1 MTKTLAFDKIIAD
14 FKSLHSSKR
23 QRVFTDRG
31 SFSTSINDLKKTKE
45 SVYKI
50 RLEELKSTIAN
61 NSDLFRLSTFE
72 LMEHNFRENSHSNI
86 MQYLCDYNNL
96 GATSVDILQKLIS
109 STNTDIS
116 KSISDNLIK
125 KNYKVLREYPTEK
138 GRIDIL
144 ITDKINKFNIVIE
157 NKLLAEI
164 AVKEINDKNEITKTQ
179 LDDYYEYI
187 NSKFSDYK
195 NLFFLLSYYSYEEE
209 ISNYKKINY
218 DVIYLALKST
228 TSDDVVLNEYKSL
241 LTSLI
246 TGIDKKSITLSIQK
260 IKNSIPIELNS
271 IEKLNKIISYE
282 TK

>member
-1 MTKTLAFDKIIAD
+1 MTKILAFDKIIAD

-31 SFSTSINDLKKTKE
+31 SFSTTINDLKKTKE
-45 SVYKI
+45 SVYQI
-50 RLEELKSTIAN
+50 RLKELKSTIAN
-61 NSDLFRLSTFE
+61 NSELFRLSTFE

-86 MQYLCDYNNL
+86 LQYLCDYNNL
-96 GATSVDILQKLIS
+96 GATSLDIVQKIIS

-116 KSISDNLIK
+116 KFISDNLIK

-144 ITDKINKFNIVIE
+144 ITDKVNKFNIVIE

-164 AVKEINDKNEITKTQ
+164 SVKEINDKNEITKTQ

-187 NSKFSDYK
+187 NSKFPDYK

-209 ISNYKKINY
+209 LINY
-218 DVIYLALKST
+218 EAINYETIYLALKTT

-241 LTSLI
+241 LTSLL
-246 TGIDKKSITLSIQK
+246 TGIDKRSISLSIQK
-260 IKNSIPIELNS
+260 VKNNFPIELNS
-271 IEKLNKIISYE
+271 IEKLNKIITYE

>member
-1 MTKTLAFDKIIAD
+1 MTKTLTFEKILAD
-14 FKSLHSSKR
+14 FKSLLSSKR
-23 QRVFTDRG
+23 QRVLTNCD
-31 SFSTSINDLKKTKE
+31 SFSKTINELKRTKE
-45 SVYKI
+45 SVYQI

-86 MQYLCDYNNL
+86 LQYLFDYNNL
-96 GATSVDILQKLIS
+96 GSTSLDIVQKIIL

-116 KSISDNLIK
+116 KFISDNLIK

-164 AVKEINDKNEITKTQ
+164 TVKEINEKSEITKTQ

-187 NSKFSDYK
+187 NSKFPDYK

-209 ISNYKKINY
+209 LINY
-218 DVIYLALKST
+218 EAINYETVYLALKTT
-228 TSDDVVLNEYKSL
+228 TSDDVVLTEYKSL
-241 LTSLI
+241 LTSLL
-246 TGIDKKSITLSIQK
+246 TGIDKRSISLSIQK
-260 IKNSIPIELNS
+260 VRNNFLIELNS
-271 IEKLNKIISYE
+271 IEKLNKIFTYE